1 MAKATLDPPFDFSI
15 GQVWAGD
22 LEIGAHGFSQLL
34 DSDVGGFRLVGDIEV
49 ADNIANG
56 ASWRWGWMICHVP
69 RLLTSTFPPQYSPA
83 SVLLTPSI
91 PQISAISSH
100 FIAQL

>member
-22 LEIGAHGFSQLL
+22 LEIGAHGFGQLL
-34 DSDVGGFRLVGDIEV
+34 DSDIGSFRLVGEIEV

-56 ASWRWGWMICHVP
+56 ALGRM
-69 RLLTSTFPPQYSPA
+69 
-83 SVLLTPSI
+83 
-91 PQISAISSH
+91 
-100 FIAQL
+100 